1 MPGGSPELELELN
14 PLLHM
19 EFDQD
24 ESDQSEEL
32 DWRPLFLIQLTEVS
46 S

>member
-1 MPGGSPELELELN
+1 MPGSSPELELELD
-14 PLLHM
+14 PRPHSA
-19 EFDQD
+19 FD
-24 ESDQSEEL
+24 ESDQNEES